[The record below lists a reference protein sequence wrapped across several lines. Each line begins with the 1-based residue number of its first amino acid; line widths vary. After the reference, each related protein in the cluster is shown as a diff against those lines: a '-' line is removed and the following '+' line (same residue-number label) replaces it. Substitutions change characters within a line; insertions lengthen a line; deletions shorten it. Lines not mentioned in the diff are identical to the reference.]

1 MACQDIHVDIY
12 SDILPN
18 ILSDIY
24 SDILLGILSDIY
36 SDFHFEQRKDQS
48 DILKTEKVDRYIR
61 KKGLDW
67 QIGRQ
72 IDS

>member
-1 MACQDIHVDIY
+1 MAFQDIHVEIY

-48 DILKTEKVDRYIR
+48 DRLKR
-61 KKGLDW
+61 K
-67 QIGRQ
+67 
-72 IDS
+72 S

>member
-1 MACQDIHVDIY
+1 MACQDMHVFWHVTQH
-12 SDILPN
+12 
-18 ILSDIY
+18 SDIY

>member
-1 MACQDIHVDIY
+1 MAFQDIHVFWHVTQR
-12 SDILPN
+12 
-18 ILSDIY
+18 SDIY
-24 SDILLGILSDIY
+24 SDILLGILTDIY